1 MKRINQAVR
10 KQTEKGLG
18 VVPGQVAAGPE
29 GKGKKLRSA
38 ALTLLILSALG
49 NCTYAAD
56 TATGAGNG
64 VAYGTG
70 SNAPKAENVAIGKG
84 AGISYSN
91 GASNATGD
99 IVVGNGANINNY
111 ASQGGSI
118 AIGKNA
124 KVENM
129 AGGGEAS
136 FAFGQ
141 TTYSGSWLSSSRIPA
156 DPTKVVGSIAI
167 GDNTFARTGST
178 MIGSHNYKGELGDTT
193 VDSAST
199 RTDAL
204 NVYATINGALNSIES
219 KTGSYYSGIA
229 NTISGVA
236 NRAFN
241 SNGALIY
248 GAGNEITNSVTN
260 LRGVPSDSG
269 ASAKEFA
276 EKLRT
281 AIAASDSGGATL
293 AIGGGNK
300 ADYTQKT
307 AIIGVGNQVTG
318 TSTAVSS
325 HNMVSGYKNTAD
337 NIQHVSV
344 IGSGNTVK
352 DTDTA
357 LLLGDNRTL
366 SGATNSVVLGAADNM
381 TTTDQKNVVV
391 LGHNANAT
399 AEGGV
404 ALGSGSLASVGAG
417 EAGYDPSTKQ
427 ASTDTSST
435 WVATGA
441 AVAVGSGTVLTRQI
455 TSVAAGTQD
464 TDAVNVA
471 QLKKVSA
478 VLNQAAAEAGKHST
492 VSAGDN
498 IQVQNTAGA
507 GEAANYQ
514 VSMKKDIAVD
524 TITAQKAY
532 VGDGTIAAGSKEA
545 VNGGQIYGI
554 QRDVE
559 KNTGDIRNLS
569 GDVQNMSRSITKL
582 DARVDR
588 VGANAAALAALHPLD
603 FDPDDKLDF
612 AVGAGSY
619 SGANAVALGA
629 FYRPNEDVM
638 FSLGG
643 SVGGG
648 ENMVNVGATFKLGQ
662 HNHVSNSRVAM
673 AKELKDLR
681 KEVEN
686 LRGAL
691 ADVAAGRKLDP
702 TLTKLFPD
710 VEKNHWAYNEIAQL
724 YGNGIVE
731 GYPDGEFKGDRMMTR
746 YEFAMIVYREMQKG
760 ARLSERILNEF
771 EPELE
776 RIRVDTIAKDSKGNP
791 TIQRVRVIKG
801 RG

>member
-1 MKRINQAVR
+1 MKLSGTAKRKGQKEVRGAV
-10 KQTEKGLG
+10 
-18 VVPGQVAAGPE
+18 
-29 GKGKKLRSA
+29 
-38 ALTLLILSALG
+38 LTLLVLAALG
-49 NCTYAAD
+49 NCAYGADSAA
-56 TATGAGNG
+56 GSGNG
-64 VAYGTG
+64 VAVGTG
-70 SNAPKAENVAIGKG
+70 SSAPKAENVAIGKG

-99 IVVGNGANINNY
+99 IAVGNGANINNY

-124 KVENM
+124 RIENM

-141 TTYSGSWLSSSRIPA
+141 TNYSGSWWSSARIPA
-156 DPTKVVGSIAI
+156 DSTKVVGSIAI

-193 VDSAST
+193 VDSAFT
-199 RTDAL
+199 RASAL
-204 NVYATINGALNSIES
+204 NVYATTIGANSFSNGAFTTSTGVYNIISSEYNGGRMANPVKNLGATITGSLNSVES
-219 KTGSYYSGIA
+219 MGGNYYAGIA

-236 NRAFN
+236 NRAVN

-248 GAGNEITNSVTN
+248 GAGNEITNSVTS
-260 LRGVPSDSG
+260 LDDVPTDSG
-269 ASAKEFA
+269 DSAKAFA
-276 EKLRT
+276 DKLRT

-318 TSTAVSS
+318 TSGAVSTN
-325 HNMVSGYKNTAD
+325 NMISGYKNTAS
-337 NIQHVSV
+337 NVQHVSV
-344 IGSGNTVK
+344 IGSGNTVE
-352 DTDTA
+352 DTNRA

-366 SGATNSVVLGAADNM
+366 SSAINSIVIGSADKVTATDRQ
-381 TTTDQKNVVV
+381 DVVV
-391 LGHNANAT
+391 LGHNANA
-399 AEGGV
+399 AVKGGV
-404 ALGSGSLASVGAG
+404 ALGSGSLASVEAG

-441 AVAVGSGTVLTRQI
+441 AVAVGSGTELTRQI
-455 TSVAAGTQD
+455 TSVAAGTRD

-471 QLKKVSA
+471 QLKKI
-478 VLNQAAAEAGKHST
+478 ST
-492 VSAGDN
+492 
-498 IQVQNTAGA
+498 
-507 GEAANYQ
+507 
-514 VSMKKDIAVD
+514 
-524 TITAQKAY
+524 
-532 VGDGTIAAGSKEA
+532 
-545 VNGGQIYGI
+545 
-554 QRDVE
+554 DVE

-569 GDVQNMSRSITKL
+569 GDVQNLGSRITKL

-588 VGANAAALAALHPLD
+588 AGANAAALAALHPLD

-629 FYRPNEDVM
+629 FYRPNEDTM
-638 FSLGG
+638 ISLGG

-673 AKELKDLR
+673 AKEIRSLKEL
-681 KEVEN
+681 
-686 LRGAL
+686 
-691 ADVAAGRKLDP
+691 VAKQDGEMQQLKTLMNQMAGRTVLKVDKD
-702 TLTKLFPD
+702 TLFPD
-710 VEKNHWAYNEIAQL
+710 IPENHWAYDYVTKLAKA
-724 YGNGIVE
+724 GIVE

-746 YEFAMIVYREMQKG
+746 YEFAALVYRAIMAG
-760 ARLSERILNEF
+760 AGSNPALDQDGTLGRLVKEFDGELKYIRIDVIEKDKHGNPSIERVRTVE
-771 EPELE
+771 
-776 RIRVDTIAKDSKGNP
+776 DSKKHYG
-791 TIQRVRVIKG
+791 K
-801 RG
+801 

>member
-1 MKRINQAVR
+1 MNKFVSGGMKLSGTAKRKGQKEVRGAV
-10 KQTEKGLG
+10 
-18 VVPGQVAAGPE
+18 
-29 GKGKKLRSA
+29 
-38 ALTLLILSALG
+38 LTLLVLAALG
-49 NCTYAAD
+49 NCAYGADSAA
-56 TATGAGNG
+56 GSGNG
-64 VAYGTG
+64 VAVGTG
-70 SNAPKAENVAIGKG
+70 SSAPKAENVAIGKG

-99 IVVGNGANINNY
+99 IAVGNGANINNY

-124 KVENM
+124 RIENM

-141 TTYSGSWLSSSRIPA
+141 TNYSGSWWSSARIPA
-156 DPTKVVGSIAI
+156 DPTKVVGSIAM
-167 GDNTFARTGST
+167 GDNTFARTGSI

-199 RTDAL
+199 RTRAL
-204 NVYATINGALNSIES
+204 NVYATTIGANSFSNGAFTTSTGVYNIISSEYNGGRLANPVKNLGATINGALNSVES
-219 KTGSYYSGIA
+219 MGENYYAGIA

-236 NRAFN
+236 NRAVN

-248 GAGNEITNSVTN
+248 GAGNEITNSVTS
-260 LRGVPSDSG
+260 LDGVPTDSG
-269 ASAKEFA
+269 DSAKAFA
-276 EKLRT
+276 DKLRT

-318 TSTAVSS
+318 TSGAVSKN
-325 HNMVSGYKNTAD
+325 NMISGYKNTAS
-337 NIQHVSV
+337 NVQHVSV
-344 IGSGNTVK
+344 IGSGNTVE

-366 SGATNSVVLGAADNM
+366 SSATNSIVIGSADKV
-381 TTTDQKNVVV
+381 TATDQQNVVV

-399 AEGGV
+399 VKGGV
-404 ALGSGSLASVGAG
+404 ALGSGSLASVEAG

-441 AVAVGSGTVLTRQI
+441 AVAVGSGTELTRQI
-455 TSVAAGTQD
+455 TSVAAGIRD

-471 QLKKVSA
+471 QLKKI
-478 VLNQAAAEAGKHST
+478 ST
-492 VSAGDN
+492 
-498 IQVQNTAGA
+498 
-507 GEAANYQ
+507 
-514 VSMKKDIAVD
+514 
-524 TITAQKAY
+524 
-532 VGDGTIAAGSKEA
+532 
-545 VNGGQIYGI
+545 
-554 QRDVE
+554 DVE

-569 GDVQNMSRSITKL
+569 GDVQNLGSRITKL

-588 VGANAAALAALHPLD
+588 AGANAAALAALHPLD

-638 FSLGG
+638 LSLGG
-643 SVGGG
+643 STGGG

-673 AKELKDLR
+673 AKEIKDLR

-691 ADVAAGRKLDP
+691 VDVSAGRKLDP

-710 VEKNHWAYNEIAQL
+710 VEKNHWAYKEMAQL
-724 YGNGIVE
+724 YGNGMVE
-731 GYPDGEFKGDRMMTR
+731 GYPDGEFKGDRMMSR
-746 YEFAMIVYREMQKG
+746 YEFAMVVYREMQKG
-760 ARLSERILNEF
+760 ARLSERLLNEF

-776 RIRVDTIAKDSKGNP
+776 RIRVDTIAKDKNGNP

>member
-1 MKRINQAVR
+1 MKLSEMTKR
-10 KQTEKGLG
+10 
-18 VVPGQVAAGPE
+18 
-29 GKGKKLRSA
+29 KGKKEVRGA
-38 ALTLLILSALG
+38 VLTLLVLAALG
-49 NCTYAAD
+49 NCAYGADSAA
-56 TATGAGNG
+56 GSGNG
-64 VAYGTG
+64 VALGTG
-70 SNAPKAENVAIGKG
+70 SSAPKAENVALGKG

-99 IVVGNGANINNY
+99 IAVGNGANINNY

-124 KVENM
+124 RIENM

-141 TTYSGSWLSSSRIPA
+141 TTYSGGWWSSARIPA

-199 RTDAL
+199 RTRAL
-204 NVYATINGALNSIES
+204 NVYATTIGANSFSNGAFTTSTGVYNIISSEYNGGRLANPVKNLGATINGALNSVES
-219 KTGSYYSGIA
+219 MGGNYYAGIA

-236 NRAFN
+236 NRAVN

-248 GAGNEITNSVTN
+248 GAGNEITNSVTS
-260 LRGVPSDSG
+260 LGDVPTDSG
-269 ASAKEFA
+269 DSAKSFA
-276 EKLRT
+276 DKLRT

-318 TSTAVSS
+318 TSGAVSKN
-325 HNMVSGYKNTAD
+325 NMISGYKNTAS
-337 NIQHVSV
+337 NVQHVSV
-344 IGSGNTVK
+344 IGSGNTVE

-366 SGATNSVVLGAADNM
+366 SSATNSIVIGSADKV
-381 TTTDQKNVVV
+381 TATDQQNVVV

-399 AEGGV
+399 VKGGV
-404 ALGSGSLASVGAG
+404 ALGSGSLASVEAG

-441 AVAVGSGTVLTRQI
+441 AVAVGSGTELTRQI
-455 TSVAAGTQD
+455 TSVAAGSRD

-471 QLKKVSA
+471 QLKKI
-478 VLNQAAAEAGKHST
+478 ST
-492 VSAGDN
+492 
-498 IQVQNTAGA
+498 
-507 GEAANYQ
+507 
-514 VSMKKDIAVD
+514 
-524 TITAQKAY
+524 
-532 VGDGTIAAGSKEA
+532 
-545 VNGGQIYGI
+545 
-554 QRDVE
+554 DVE

-569 GDVQNMSRSITKL
+569 GDVQNLGRSITKL

-588 VGANAAALAALHPLD
+588 AGANAAALAALHPLD

-638 FSLGG
+638 LSLGG
-643 SVGGG
+643 STGGG

-673 AKELKDLR
+673 AKEIKDLR

-691 ADVAAGRKLDP
+691 VDVSAGRKLDP

-710 VEKNHWAYNEIAQL
+710 VEKNHWAYEEIAQL
-724 YGNGIVE
+724 YGNGMVE
-731 GYPDGEFKGDRMMTR
+731 GYPDGEFKGDRMMSR
-746 YEFAMIVYREMQKG
+746 YEFAMVVYREMQKG
-760 ARLSERILNEF
+760 ARLSERLLNEF

-776 RIRVDTIAKDSKGNP
+776 RIRVDTIAKDKNGNP

>member
-1 MKRINQAVR
+1 MKLSGTAKRKGQKEVRGAV
-10 KQTEKGLG
+10 
-18 VVPGQVAAGPE
+18 
-29 GKGKKLRSA
+29 
-38 ALTLLILSALG
+38 LTLLVLAALG
-49 NCTYAAD
+49 NCAYGADSAA
-56 TATGAGNG
+56 GSGNG
-64 VAYGTG
+64 VAVGTG
-70 SNAPKAENVAIGKG
+70 SSAPKAENVAIGKG

-99 IVVGNGANINNY
+99 IAVGNGANINNY

-124 KVENM
+124 RIENM

-141 TTYSGSWLSSSRIPA
+141 TNYSGSWWSSARIPA
-156 DPTKVVGSIAI
+156 DSTKVVGSIAI

-193 VDSAST
+193 VDSAFT
-199 RTDAL
+199 RASAL
-204 NVYATINGALNSIES
+204 NVYATTIGANSFSNGAVTTSTGVYNIISSEYNGGRTANPVKNLGATINGALNSVES
-219 KTGSYYSGIA
+219 MGGNYYAGIA

-236 NRAFN
+236 NRAVN

-248 GAGNEITNSVTN
+248 GAGNEITNSVAS
-260 LRGVPSDSG
+260 LDGVPTDSG
-269 ASAKEFA
+269 DSAKAFA
-276 EKLRT
+276 DKLRT

-318 TSTAVSS
+318 TSGAVSTN
-325 HNMVSGYKNTAD
+325 NMISGYKNTAS
-337 NIQHVSV
+337 NVQHVSV
-344 IGSGNTVK
+344 IGSGNTVE
-352 DTDTA
+352 DTDRA

-366 SGATNSVVLGAADNM
+366 SSATNSIVIGSADKG
-381 TTTDQKNVVV
+381 TATDQQNVVV

-399 AEGGV
+399 VKGGV
-404 ALGSGSLASVGAG
+404 ALGSGSLASVEAG

-441 AVAVGSGTVLTRQI
+441 AVAVGSGTELTRQI
-455 TSVAAGTQD
+455 TSVAAGTRD

-471 QLKKVSA
+471 QLKKI
-478 VLNQAAAEAGKHST
+478 ST
-492 VSAGDN
+492 
-498 IQVQNTAGA
+498 
-507 GEAANYQ
+507 
-514 VSMKKDIAVD
+514 
-524 TITAQKAY
+524 
-532 VGDGTIAAGSKEA
+532 
-545 VNGGQIYGI
+545 
-554 QRDVE
+554 DVE

-569 GDVQNMSRSITKL
+569 GDVQNLGSRITKL

-588 VGANAAALAALHPLD
+588 AGANAAALAALHPLD

-638 FSLGG
+638 LSMGG
-643 SVGGG
+643 SIGGG

-673 AKELKDLR
+673 AKEIKDLR

-691 ADVAAGRKLDP
+691 VDVSAGRKLDP

-710 VEKNHWAYNEIAQL
+710 VEKNHWAYKEMAQL
-724 YGNGIVE
+724 YGNGMVE
-731 GYPDGEFKGDRMMTR
+731 GYPDGEFKGDRMMSR
-746 YEFAMIVYREMQKG
+746 YEFAMVVYREMQKG
-760 ARLSERILNEF
+760 ARLSERLLNEF

-776 RIRVDTIAKDSKGNP
+776 RIRVDTIAKDKNGNP

>member
-1 MKRINQAVR
+1 M
-10 KQTEKGLG
+10 
-18 VVPGQVAAGPE
+18 
-29 GKGKKLRSA
+29 
-38 ALTLLILSALG
+38 TLLVLAALG
-49 NCTYAAD
+49 NCAYGADSAA
-56 TATGAGNG
+56 GSGNG
-64 VAYGTG
+64 VALGTG
-70 SNAPKAENVAIGKG
+70 SSAPKAENVAIGKG

-99 IVVGNGANINNY
+99 IAVGNGANINNY

-124 KVENM
+124 KIENM

-141 TTYSGSWLSSSRIPA
+141 TNYSGSWWSSARIPA
-156 DPTKVVGSIAI
+156 NPTKVVGSIAM

-199 RTDAL
+199 RTSAL
-204 NVYATINGALNSIES
+204 NVYATTIGANSFSNGAFTTSTGVYNIISSEYNGGRLANPVKNLGATINGALNSVES
-219 KTGSYYSGIA
+219 MGGNYYAGIA

-236 NRAFN
+236 NRAVN

-248 GAGNEITNSVTN
+248 GAGNEITNSVTS
-260 LRGVPSDSG
+260 LDGVPTDSG
-269 ASAKEFA
+269 DSAKAFA
-276 EKLRT
+276 DKLRT

-318 TSTAVSS
+318 TSGAVSKN
-325 HNMVSGYKNTAD
+325 NMISGYKNTAS
-337 NIQHVSV
+337 NVQYVSV
-344 IGSGNTVK
+344 IGSGNTVE

-366 SGATNSVVLGAADNM
+366 SSATNSIVIGSADKV
-381 TTTDQKNVVV
+381 TATDQKNVVV

-399 AEGGV
+399 VKGGV
-404 ALGSGSLASVGAG
+404 ALGSGSLASVEAG

-441 AVAVGSGTVLTRQI
+441 AVAVGSGTELTRQI
-455 TSVAAGTQD
+455 TSVAAGTRD

-471 QLKKVSA
+471 QLKKI
-478 VLNQAAAEAGKHST
+478 ST
-492 VSAGDN
+492 
-498 IQVQNTAGA
+498 
-507 GEAANYQ
+507 
-514 VSMKKDIAVD
+514 
-524 TITAQKAY
+524 
-532 VGDGTIAAGSKEA
+532 
-545 VNGGQIYGI
+545 
-554 QRDVE
+554 DVE

-569 GDVQNMSRSITKL
+569 GDVQNLGRSITKL

-588 VGANAAALAALHPLD
+588 AGANAAALAALHPLD
-603 FDPDDKLDF
+603 FDPDDKLGF

-638 FSLGG
+638 LSLGG
-643 SVGGG
+643 STGGG

-673 AKELKDLR
+673 AKEIKDLR

-691 ADVAAGRKLDP
+691 VDVSAGRKLDP

-710 VEKNHWAYNEIAQL
+710 VEKNHWAYEEMAQL
-724 YGNGIVE
+724 YGNGMVE
-731 GYPDGEFKGDRMMTR
+731 GYPDGEFKGDRMMSR
-746 YEFAMIVYREMQKG
+746 YEFAMVVYREMQKG
-760 ARLSERILNEF
+760 ARLSERLLNEF

-776 RIRVDTIAKDSKGNP
+776 RIRVDTIAKDKNGNP

>member
-1 MKRINQAVR
+1 MNKFVSGGMKLSETAKR
-10 KQTEKGLG
+10 
-18 VVPGQVAAGPE
+18 
-29 GKGKKLRSA
+29 KGKKEVRGA
-38 ALTLLILSALG
+38 VLTLLVLAALG
-49 NCTYAAD
+49 NCAYGADSAA
-56 TATGAGNG
+56 GSGNG
-64 VAYGTG
+64 VALGTG
-70 SNAPKAENVAIGKG
+70 SSAPKAENVAIGKG

-99 IVVGNGANINNY
+99 IAVGNGANINNY

-124 KVENM
+124 KIENM

-141 TTYSGSWLSSSRIPA
+141 TNYSGSWWSSARIPA
-156 DPTKVVGSIAI
+156 NPTKVVGSIAM

-199 RTDAL
+199 RTSAL
-204 NVYATINGALNSIES
+204 NVYATTIGANSFSNGAFTTSTGVYNIISSEYNGGRLANPVKNLGATINGALNSVES
-219 KTGSYYSGIA
+219 MGGNYYAGIA

-236 NRAFN
+236 NRAVN

-248 GAGNEITNSVTN
+248 GAGNEITNSVTS
-260 LRGVPSDSG
+260 LDGVPTDSG
-269 ASAKEFA
+269 DSAKAFA
-276 EKLRT
+276 DKLRT

-318 TSTAVSS
+318 TSGAVSKN
-325 HNMVSGYKNTAD
+325 NMISGYKNTAS
-337 NIQHVSV
+337 NVQYVSV
-344 IGSGNTVK
+344 IGSGNTVE

-366 SGATNSVVLGAADNM
+366 SSATNSIVIGSADKV
-381 TTTDQKNVVV
+381 TATDQKNVVV

-399 AEGGV
+399 VKGGV
-404 ALGSGSLASVGAG
+404 ALGSGSLASVEAG

-441 AVAVGSGTVLTRQI
+441 AVAVGSGTELTRQI
-455 TSVAAGTQD
+455 TSVAAGTRD

-471 QLKKVSA
+471 QLKKI
-478 VLNQAAAEAGKHST
+478 ST
-492 VSAGDN
+492 
-498 IQVQNTAGA
+498 
-507 GEAANYQ
+507 
-514 VSMKKDIAVD
+514 
-524 TITAQKAY
+524 
-532 VGDGTIAAGSKEA
+532 
-545 VNGGQIYGI
+545 
-554 QRDVE
+554 DVE

-569 GDVQNMSRSITKL
+569 GDVQNLGRSITKL

-588 VGANAAALAALHPLD
+588 AGANAAALAALHPLD
-603 FDPDDKLDF
+603 FDPDDKLGF

-638 FSLGG
+638 LSLGG
-643 SVGGG
+643 STGGG

-673 AKELKDLR
+673 AKEIKDLR

-691 ADVAAGRKLDP
+691 VDVSAGRKLDP

-710 VEKNHWAYNEIAQL
+710 VEKNHWAYEEMAQL
-724 YGNGIVE
+724 YGNGMVE
-731 GYPDGEFKGDRMMTR
+731 GYPDGEFKGDRMMSR
-746 YEFAMIVYREMQKG
+746 YEFAMVVYREMQKG
-760 ARLSERILNEF
+760 ARLSERLLNEF

-776 RIRVDTIAKDSKGNP
+776 RIRVDTIAKDKNGNP

>member
-1 MKRINQAVR
+1 MNKFVSGGMKLSETAKR
-10 KQTEKGLG
+10 
-18 VVPGQVAAGPE
+18 
-29 GKGKKLRSA
+29 KGKKEVRGA
-38 ALTLLILSALG
+38 VLTLLVLAALG
-49 NCTYAAD
+49 NCAYGADSAA
-56 TATGAGNG
+56 GSGNG
-64 VAYGTG
+64 VALGTG
-70 SNAPKAENVAIGKG
+70 SSAPKAENVAIGKG

-99 IVVGNGANINNY
+99 IAVGNGANINNY

-124 KVENM
+124 KIENM

-141 TTYSGSWLSSSRIPA
+141 TNYSGSWWSSARIPA
-156 DPTKVVGSIAI
+156 DPTKVVGSIAM

-199 RTDAL
+199 RTSAL
-204 NVYATINGALNSIES
+204 NVYATTIGANSFSNGAFTTSTGVYNIISSEYNGGRLANPVKNLGATINGALNSVES
-219 KTGSYYSGIA
+219 MGGNYYAGIA

-236 NRAFN
+236 NRAVN

-248 GAGNEITNSVTN
+248 GAGNEITNSVTS
-260 LRGVPSDSG
+260 LDGVPTDSG
-269 ASAKEFA
+269 DSAKAFA
-276 EKLRT
+276 DKLRT

-318 TSTAVSS
+318 TSGAVSKN
-325 HNMVSGYKNTAD
+325 NMISGYKNTAS
-337 NIQHVSV
+337 NVQYVSV
-344 IGSGNTVK
+344 IGSGNTVE

-366 SGATNSVVLGAADNM
+366 SSATNSIVIGSADKV
-381 TTTDQKNVVV
+381 TATDQKNVVV

-399 AEGGV
+399 VKGGV
-404 ALGSGSLASVGAG
+404 ALGSGSLASVEAG
-417 EAGYDPSTKQ
+417 EAGYDPSTKR

-441 AVAVGSGTVLTRQI
+441 AVAVGSGTELTRQI
-455 TSVAAGTQD
+455 TSVAAGTRD

-471 QLKKVSA
+471 QLKKI
-478 VLNQAAAEAGKHST
+478 ST
-492 VSAGDN
+492 
-498 IQVQNTAGA
+498 
-507 GEAANYQ
+507 
-514 VSMKKDIAVD
+514 
-524 TITAQKAY
+524 
-532 VGDGTIAAGSKEA
+532 
-545 VNGGQIYGI
+545 
-554 QRDVE
+554 DVE

-569 GDVQNMSRSITKL
+569 GDVQNLGRSITKL

-588 VGANAAALAALHPLD
+588 AGANAAALAALHPLD

-638 FSLGG
+638 LSLGG
-643 SVGGG
+643 STSGG

-673 AKELKDLR
+673 AKEIKDLR

-691 ADVAAGRKLDP
+691 VDVSAGRKLDL

-710 VEKNHWAYNEIAQL
+710 VEKNHWAYKEMAQL
-724 YGNGIVE
+724 YGNGMVE
-731 GYPDGEFKGDRMMTR
+731 GYPDGEFKGDRMMSR
-746 YEFAMIVYREMQKG
+746 YEFAMVVYREMQKG
-760 ARLSERILNEF
+760 ARLSERLLNEF

-776 RIRVDTIAKDSKGNP
+776 RIRVDTIAKDKNGNP

>member
-1 MKRINQAVR
+1 MKLSGTAKRKGQKEVRGAV
-10 KQTEKGLG
+10 
-18 VVPGQVAAGPE
+18 
-29 GKGKKLRSA
+29 
-38 ALTLLILSALG
+38 LTLLVLAALG
-49 NCTYAAD
+49 NCAYGADSAA
-56 TATGAGNG
+56 GSGNG
-64 VAYGTG
+64 VAVGTG
-70 SNAPKAENVAIGKG
+70 SSAPKAENVAIGKG

-99 IVVGNGANINNY
+99 IAVGNGANINNY

-124 KVENM
+124 RIENM

-141 TTYSGSWLSSSRIPA
+141 TNYSGSWWSSARIPA
-156 DPTKVVGSIAI
+156 DSTKVVGSIAI

-193 VDSAST
+193 VDSAFT
-199 RTDAL
+199 RASAL
-204 NVYATINGALNSIES
+204 NVYATTIGANSFSNGAFTTSTGVYNIISSEYNGGRMANPVKNLGATITGSLNSVES
-219 KTGSYYSGIA
+219 MGGNYYAGIA

-236 NRAFN
+236 NRAVN

-248 GAGNEITNSVTN
+248 GAGNEITNSVTS
-260 LRGVPSDSG
+260 LDDVPTDSG
-269 ASAKEFA
+269 DSAKAFA
-276 EKLRT
+276 DKLRT
-281 AIAASDSGGATL
+281 AIAASDSGEATL

-300 ADYTQKT
+300 AVYTHET

-318 TSTAVSS
+318 TSGAVSTN
-325 HNMVSGYKNTAD
+325 NMISGYKNTAS
-337 NIQHVSV
+337 NVQHVSV
-344 IGSGNTVK
+344 IGSGNTVE
-352 DTDTA
+352 DTNRA

-366 SGATNSVVLGAADNM
+366 SSATNSIVIGSADKV
-381 TTTDQKNVVV
+381 TATDRQDVVV
-391 LGHNANAT
+391 LGHNANA
-399 AEGGV
+399 AVKGGV
-404 ALGSGSLASVGAG
+404 ALGSGSLASVEAG

-441 AVAVGSGTVLTRQI
+441 AVAVGSGTELTRQI
-455 TSVAAGTQD
+455 TSVAAGTRD

-471 QLKKVSA
+471 QLKKI
-478 VLNQAAAEAGKHST
+478 ST
-492 VSAGDN
+492 
-498 IQVQNTAGA
+498 
-507 GEAANYQ
+507 
-514 VSMKKDIAVD
+514 
-524 TITAQKAY
+524 
-532 VGDGTIAAGSKEA
+532 
-545 VNGGQIYGI
+545 
-554 QRDVE
+554 DVE

-569 GDVQNMSRSITKL
+569 GDVQNLGSRITKL

-588 VGANAAALAALHPLD
+588 AGANAAALAALHPLD

-638 FSLGG
+638 LSLGG
-643 SVGGG
+643 STGGG

-673 AKELKDLR
+673 AKEIKDLR

-691 ADVAAGRKLDP
+691 VDVSAGRKLDP

-710 VEKNHWAYNEIAQL
+710 VEKNHWAYEEMAQL
-724 YGNGIVE
+724 YGNGMVE
-731 GYPDGEFKGDRMMTR
+731 GYPDGEFKGDRMMSR
-746 YEFAMIVYREMQKG
+746 YEFAMVVYREMQKG
-760 ARLSERILNEF
+760 ARLSERLLNEF

-776 RIRVDTIAKDSKGNP
+776 RIRVDTIAKDKNGNP

>member
-1 MKRINQAVR
+1 MKLSETAKR
-10 KQTEKGLG
+10 
-18 VVPGQVAAGPE
+18 
-29 GKGKKLRSA
+29 KGKKEVRGA
-38 ALTLLILSALG
+38 VLTLLVLAALG
-49 NCTYAAD
+49 NCAYGADSAA
-56 TATGAGNG
+56 GSGNG
-64 VAYGTG
+64 VALGTG
-70 SNAPKAENVAIGKG
+70 SSAPKAENVAIGKG

-99 IVVGNGANINNY
+99 IAVGNGANINNY

-124 KVENM
+124 KIENM

-141 TTYSGSWLSSSRIPA
+141 TNYSGSWWSSARIPA
-156 DPTKVVGSIAI
+156 NPTKVVGSIAM

-199 RTDAL
+199 RTSAL
-204 NVYATINGALNSIES
+204 NVYATTIGANSFSNGAFTTSTGVYNIISSEYNGGRLANPVKNLGATINGALNSVES
-219 KTGSYYSGIA
+219 MGGNYYAGIA

-236 NRAFN
+236 NRAVN

-248 GAGNEITNSVTN
+248 GAGNEITNSVTS
-260 LRGVPSDSG
+260 LDGVPTDSG
-269 ASAKEFA
+269 DSAKAFA
-276 EKLRT
+276 DKLRT

-318 TSTAVSS
+318 TSGAVSKN
-325 HNMVSGYKNTAD
+325 NMISGYKNTAS
-337 NIQHVSV
+337 NVQYVSV
-344 IGSGNTVK
+344 IGSGNTVE

-366 SGATNSVVLGAADNM
+366 SSATNSIVIGSADKV
-381 TTTDQKNVVV
+381 TATDQKNVVV

-399 AEGGV
+399 VKGGV
-404 ALGSGSLASVGAG
+404 ALGSGSLASVEAG

-441 AVAVGSGTVLTRQI
+441 AVAVGSGTELTRQI
-455 TSVAAGTQD
+455 TSVAAGTRD

-471 QLKKVSA
+471 QLKKI
-478 VLNQAAAEAGKHST
+478 ST
-492 VSAGDN
+492 
-498 IQVQNTAGA
+498 
-507 GEAANYQ
+507 
-514 VSMKKDIAVD
+514 
-524 TITAQKAY
+524 
-532 VGDGTIAAGSKEA
+532 
-545 VNGGQIYGI
+545 
-554 QRDVE
+554 DVE

-569 GDVQNMSRSITKL
+569 GDVQNLGRSITKL

-588 VGANAAALAALHPLD
+588 AGANAAALAALHPLD
-603 FDPDDKLDF
+603 FDPDDKLGF

-638 FSLGG
+638 LSLGG
-643 SVGGG
+643 STGGG

-673 AKELKDLR
+673 AKEIKDLR

-691 ADVAAGRKLDP
+691 VDVSAGRKLDP

-710 VEKNHWAYNEIAQL
+710 VEKNHWAYEEMAQL
-724 YGNGIVE
+724 YGNGMVE
-731 GYPDGEFKGDRMMTR
+731 GYPDGEFKGDRMMSR
-746 YEFAMIVYREMQKG
+746 YEFAMVVYREMQKG
-760 ARLSERILNEF
+760 ARLSERLLNEF

-776 RIRVDTIAKDSKGNP
+776 RIRVDTIAKDKNGNP

>member
-1 MKRINQAVR
+1 MNKFVSGGMKLSGTAKRKGQKEVRGAV
-10 KQTEKGLG
+10 
-18 VVPGQVAAGPE
+18 
-29 GKGKKLRSA
+29 
-38 ALTLLILSALG
+38 LTLLVLAALG
-49 NCTYAAD
+49 NCAYGADSAA
-56 TATGAGNG
+56 GSGNG
-64 VAYGTG
+64 VAVGTG
-70 SNAPKAENVAIGKG
+70 SSAPKAENVALGKG

-99 IVVGNGANINNY
+99 IAVGNGANINNY

-124 KVENM
+124 RIENM

-141 TTYSGSWLSSSRIPA
+141 TTYSGSWWSSARIPA
-156 DPTKVVGSIAI
+156 DPTKVVGSIAM
-167 GDNTFARTGST
+167 GDNTFARTGSI

-199 RTDAL
+199 RTSAL
-204 NVYATINGALNSIES
+204 NVYATTIGANSFSNGAFTTSTGVYNIISSEYNGGRTANPVKNLGATINGALNSVES
-219 KTGSYYSGIA
+219 MGGNYYAGIA

-236 NRAFN
+236 NRAVN

-248 GAGNEITNSVTN
+248 GAGNEITNSVTS
-260 LRGVPSDSG
+260 LDGVPTDSG
-269 ASAKEFA
+269 DSAKAFA
-276 EKLRT
+276 DKLRT

-318 TSTAVSS
+318 TSGAVSTN
-325 HNMVSGYKNTAD
+325 NMISGYKNTAS
-337 NIQHVSV
+337 NVQHVSV
-344 IGSGNTVK
+344 IGSGNTVE

-366 SGATNSVVLGAADNM
+366 SSAINSIVIGSADNV
-381 TTTDQKNVVV
+381 TATDQQNVVV

-399 AEGGV
+399 VKGGV
-404 ALGSGSLASVGAG
+404 ALGSGSLASVEAG

-441 AVAVGSGTVLTRQI
+441 AVAVGSGTELTRQI
-455 TSVAAGTQD
+455 TSVAAGTRD

-471 QLKKVSA
+471 QLKKI
-478 VLNQAAAEAGKHST
+478 ST
-492 VSAGDN
+492 
-498 IQVQNTAGA
+498 
-507 GEAANYQ
+507 
-514 VSMKKDIAVD
+514 
-524 TITAQKAY
+524 
-532 VGDGTIAAGSKEA
+532 
-545 VNGGQIYGI
+545 
-554 QRDVE
+554 DVE
-559 KNTGDIRNLS
+559 KNTGDIRNLT
-569 GDVQNMSRSITKL
+569 GDVQNMGSRITKL

-588 VGANAAALAALHPLD
+588 AGANAAALAALHPLD
-603 FDPDDKLDF
+603 FDPEDKLDF

-638 FSLGG
+638 LSLGG
-643 SVGGG
+643 STGGG

-673 AKELKDLR
+673 AKEIKDLR

-691 ADVAAGRKLDP
+691 VDVSAGRKLDP

-710 VEKNHWAYNEIAQL
+710 VEKNHWAYEEIAQL
-724 YGNGIVE
+724 YGNGMVE
-731 GYPDGEFKGDRMMTR
+731 GYPDGEFKGDRMMSR
-746 YEFAMIVYREMQKG
+746 YEFAMVVYREMQKG
-760 ARLSERILNEF
+760 ARLSERLLNEF

-776 RIRVDTIAKDSKGNP
+776 RIRVDTIAKDKNGNP

>member
-1 MKRINQAVR
+1 M
-10 KQTEKGLG
+10 
-18 VVPGQVAAGPE
+18 
-29 GKGKKLRSA
+29 
-38 ALTLLILSALG
+38 TLLVLAALG
-49 NCTYAAD
+49 NCAYGADSAA
-56 TATGAGNG
+56 GSGNG
-64 VAYGTG
+64 VAVGTG
-70 SNAPKAENVAIGKG
+70 SSAPKAENVALGKG

-99 IVVGNGANINNY
+99 IAVGNGANINNY

-124 KVENM
+124 RIENM

-141 TTYSGSWLSSSRIPA
+141 TTYSGSWWSSARIPA
-156 DPTKVVGSIAI
+156 DPTKVVGSIAM
-167 GDNTFARTGST
+167 GDNTFARTGSI

-199 RTDAL
+199 RTSAL
-204 NVYATINGALNSIES
+204 NVYATTIGANSFSNGAFTTSTGVYNIISSEYNGGRTANPVKNLGATINGALNSVES
-219 KTGSYYSGIA
+219 MGGNYYAGIA

-236 NRAFN
+236 NRAVN

-248 GAGNEITNSVTN
+248 GAGNEITNSVTS
-260 LRGVPSDSG
+260 LDGVPTDSG
-269 ASAKEFA
+269 DSAKAFA
-276 EKLRT
+276 DKLWT

-318 TSTAVSS
+318 TSGAVSTN
-325 HNMVSGYKNTAD
+325 NMISGYKNTAS
-337 NIQHVSV
+337 NVQHVSV
-344 IGSGNTVK
+344 IGSGNTVE

-366 SGATNSVVLGAADNM
+366 SSAINSIVIGSADNV
-381 TTTDQKNVVV
+381 TATDQQNVVV

-399 AEGGV
+399 VKGGV
-404 ALGSGSLASVGAG
+404 ALGSGSLASVEAG

-441 AVAVGSGTVLTRQI
+441 AVAVGSGTELTRQI
-455 TSVAAGTQD
+455 TSVAAGTRD

-471 QLKKVSA
+471 QLKKI
-478 VLNQAAAEAGKHST
+478 ST
-492 VSAGDN
+492 
-498 IQVQNTAGA
+498 
-507 GEAANYQ
+507 
-514 VSMKKDIAVD
+514 
-524 TITAQKAY
+524 
-532 VGDGTIAAGSKEA
+532 
-545 VNGGQIYGI
+545 
-554 QRDVE
+554 DVE
-559 KNTGDIRNLS
+559 KNTGDIRNLT
-569 GDVQNMSRSITKL
+569 GDVQNMGSRITKL

-588 VGANAAALAALHPLD
+588 AGANAAALAALHPLD

-638 FSLGG
+638 LSLGG
-643 SVGGG
+643 STGGG

-673 AKELKDLR
+673 AKEIKDLR

-691 ADVAAGRKLDP
+691 VDVSAGRKLDP

-710 VEKNHWAYNEIAQL
+710 VEKNHWAYEEIAQL
-724 YGNGIVE
+724 YGNGMVE
-731 GYPDGEFKGDRMMTR
+731 GYPDGEFKGDRMMSR
-746 YEFAMIVYREMQKG
+746 YEFAMVVYREMQKG
-760 ARLSERILNEF
+760 ARLSERLLNEF

-776 RIRVDTIAKDSKGNP
+776 RIRVDTIAKDKNGNP

>member
-1 MKRINQAVR
+1 MNKFVSGGMKLSGTAKRKGQKEVRGAV
-10 KQTEKGLG
+10 
-18 VVPGQVAAGPE
+18 
-29 GKGKKLRSA
+29 
-38 ALTLLILSALG
+38 LTLLVLAALG
-49 NCTYAAD
+49 NCAYGADSAA
-56 TATGAGNG
+56 GSGNG
-64 VAYGTG
+64 VAVGTG
-70 SNAPKAENVAIGKG
+70 SSAPKAENVALGKG

-99 IVVGNGANINNY
+99 IAVGNGANINNY

-124 KVENM
+124 RIENM

-141 TTYSGSWLSSSRIPA
+141 TTYSGSWWSSARIPA
-156 DPTKVVGSIAI
+156 DPTKVVGSIAM
-167 GDNTFARTGST
+167 GDNTFARTGSI

-199 RTDAL
+199 RTSAL
-204 NVYATINGALNSIES
+204 NVYATTIGANSFSNGAFTTSTGVYNIISSEYNGGRTANPVKNLGATINGALNSVES
-219 KTGSYYSGIA
+219 MGGNYYAGIA

-236 NRAFN
+236 NRAVN

-248 GAGNEITNSVTN
+248 GAGNEITNSVTS
-260 LRGVPSDSG
+260 LDGVPTDSG
-269 ASAKEFA
+269 DSAKAFA
-276 EKLRT
+276 DKLRT

-318 TSTAVSS
+318 TSGAVSTN
-325 HNMVSGYKNTAD
+325 NMISGYKNTAS
-337 NIQHVSV
+337 NVQHVSV
-344 IGSGNTVK
+344 IGSGNTVE

-366 SGATNSVVLGAADNM
+366 SSAINSIVIGSADNV
-381 TTTDQKNVVV
+381 TATDQQNVVV

-399 AEGGV
+399 VKGGV
-404 ALGSGSLASVGAG
+404 ALGSGSLASVEAG

-441 AVAVGSGTVLTRQI
+441 AVAVGSGTELTRQI
-455 TSVAAGTQD
+455 TSVAAGTRD

-471 QLKKVSA
+471 QLKKI
-478 VLNQAAAEAGKHST
+478 ST
-492 VSAGDN
+492 
-498 IQVQNTAGA
+498 
-507 GEAANYQ
+507 
-514 VSMKKDIAVD
+514 
-524 TITAQKAY
+524 
-532 VGDGTIAAGSKEA
+532 
-545 VNGGQIYGI
+545 
-554 QRDVE
+554 DVE
-559 KNTGDIRNLS
+559 KNTGDIRNLT
-569 GDVQNMSRSITKL
+569 GDVQNMGSRITKL

-588 VGANAAALAALHPLD
+588 AGANVAALAALHPLD

-638 FSLGG
+638 LSLGG
-643 SVGGG
+643 STGGG

-673 AKELKDLR
+673 AKEIKDLR

-691 ADVAAGRKLDP
+691 VDVSAGRKLDP

-710 VEKNHWAYNEIAQL
+710 VEKNHWAYEEIAQL
-724 YGNGIVE
+724 YGNGMVE
-731 GYPDGEFKGDRMMTR
+731 GYPDGEFKGDRMMSR
-746 YEFAMIVYREMQKG
+746 YEFAMVVYREMQKG
-760 ARLSERILNEF
+760 ARLSERLLNEF

-776 RIRVDTIAKDSKGNP
+776 RIRVDTIAKDKNGNP
-791 TIQRVRVIKG
+791 TIQQVRVIKG
-801 RG
+801 RR

>member
-1 MKRINQAVR
+1 M
-10 KQTEKGLG
+10 
-18 VVPGQVAAGPE
+18 
-29 GKGKKLRSA
+29 
-38 ALTLLILSALG
+38 
-49 NCTYAAD
+49 
-56 TATGAGNG
+56 
-64 VAYGTG
+64 
-70 SNAPKAENVAIGKG
+70 
-84 AGISYSN
+84 
-91 GASNATGD
+91 
-99 IVVGNGANINNY
+99 
-111 ASQGGSI
+111 
-118 AIGKNA
+118 
-124 KVENM
+124 
-129 AGGGEAS
+129 
-136 FAFGQ
+136 
-141 TTYSGSWLSSSRIPA
+141 
-156 DPTKVVGSIAI
+156 
-167 GDNTFARTGST
+167 
-178 MIGSHNYKGELGDTT
+178 
-193 VDSAST
+193 
-199 RTDAL
+199 
-204 NVYATINGALNSIES
+204 
-219 KTGSYYSGIA
+219 
-229 NTISGVA
+229 
-236 NRAFN
+236 
-241 SNGALIY
+241 
-248 GAGNEITNSVTN
+248 
-260 LRGVPSDSG
+260 
-269 ASAKEFA
+269 
-276 EKLRT
+276 
-281 AIAASDSGGATL
+281 
-293 AIGGGNK
+293 
-300 ADYTQKT
+300 
-307 AIIGVGNQVTG
+307 
-318 TSTAVSS
+318 
-325 HNMVSGYKNTAD
+325 
-337 NIQHVSV
+337 
-344 IGSGNTVK
+344 
-352 DTDTA
+352 
-357 LLLGDNRTL
+357 
-366 SGATNSVVLGAADNM
+366 
-381 TTTDQKNVVV
+381 
-391 LGHNANAT
+391 
-399 AEGGV
+399 
-404 ALGSGSLASVGAG
+404 
-417 EAGYDPSTKQ
+417 
-427 ASTDTSST
+427 
-435 WVATGA
+435 
-441 AVAVGSGTVLTRQI
+441 AVGSGTELTRQI

-532 VGDGTIAAGSKEA
+532 VEMGPLQQVPKKLSMGPDLWHPER
-545 VNGGQIYGI
+545 GG
-554 QRDVE
+554 E
-559 KNTGDIRNLS
+559 NTGDIRNLS

-702 TLTKLFPD
+702 NLTKLFPD

-746 YEFAMIVYREMQKG
+746 YEFA
-760 ARLSERILNEF
+760 
-771 EPELE
+771 
-776 RIRVDTIAKDSKGNP
+776 
-791 TIQRVRVIKG
+791 
-801 RG
+801 

>member
-1 MKRINQAVR
+1 MKLSGTAKRKGQKEVRGAV
-10 KQTEKGLG
+10 
-18 VVPGQVAAGPE
+18 
-29 GKGKKLRSA
+29 
-38 ALTLLILSALG
+38 LTLLVLAALG
-49 NCTYAAD
+49 NCAYGADSAA
-56 TATGAGNG
+56 GSGNG
-64 VAYGTG
+64 VAVGTG
-70 SNAPKAENVAIGKG
+70 SSAPKAENVALGKG

-99 IVVGNGANINNY
+99 IAVGNGANINNY

-124 KVENM
+124 RIENM

-141 TTYSGSWLSSSRIPA
+141 TTYSGSWWSSARIPA
-156 DPTKVVGSIAI
+156 DPTKVVGSIAM
-167 GDNTFARTGST
+167 GDNTFARTGSI

-199 RTDAL
+199 RTSAL
-204 NVYATINGALNSIES
+204 NVYATTIGANSFSNGAFTTSTGVYNIISSEYNGGRTANPVKNLGATINGALNSVES
-219 KTGSYYSGIA
+219 MGGNYYAGIA

-236 NRAFN
+236 NRAVN

-248 GAGNEITNSVTN
+248 GAGNEITNSVTS
-260 LRGVPSDSG
+260 LDGVPTDSG
-269 ASAKEFA
+269 DSAKAFA
-276 EKLRT
+276 DKLRT

-318 TSTAVSS
+318 TSGAVSTN
-325 HNMVSGYKNTAD
+325 NMISGYKNTAS
-337 NIQHVSV
+337 NVQHVSV
-344 IGSGNTVK
+344 IGSGNTVE

-366 SGATNSVVLGAADNM
+366 SSAINSIVIGSADNV
-381 TTTDQKNVVV
+381 TATDQQNVVV

-399 AEGGV
+399 VKGGV
-404 ALGSGSLASVGAG
+404 ALGSGSLASVEAG

-441 AVAVGSGTVLTRQI
+441 AVAVGSGTELTRQI
-455 TSVAAGTQD
+455 TSVAAGTRD

-471 QLKKVSA
+471 QLKKI
-478 VLNQAAAEAGKHST
+478 ST
-492 VSAGDN
+492 
-498 IQVQNTAGA
+498 
-507 GEAANYQ
+507 
-514 VSMKKDIAVD
+514 
-524 TITAQKAY
+524 
-532 VGDGTIAAGSKEA
+532 
-545 VNGGQIYGI
+545 
-554 QRDVE
+554 DVE
-559 KNTGDIRNLS
+559 KNTGDIRNLT
-569 GDVQNMSRSITKL
+569 GDVQNMGSRITKL

-588 VGANAAALAALHPLD
+588 AGANAAALAALHPLD

-638 FSLGG
+638 LSLGG
-643 SVGGG
+643 STGGG

-673 AKELKDLR
+673 AKEIKDLR

-691 ADVAAGRKLDP
+691 VDVSAGRKLDP

-710 VEKNHWAYNEIAQL
+710 VEKNHWAYEEIAQL
-724 YGNGIVE
+724 YGNGMVE
-731 GYPDGEFKGDRMMTR
+731 GYPDGEFKGDRMMSR
-746 YEFAMIVYREMQKG
+746 YEFAMVVYREMQKG
-760 ARLSERILNEF
+760 ARLSERLLNEF

-776 RIRVDTIAKDSKGNP
+776 RIRVDTIAKDKNGNP

>member
-1 MKRINQAVR
+1 
-10 KQTEKGLG
+10 
-18 VVPGQVAAGPE
+18 
-29 GKGKKLRSA
+29 
-38 ALTLLILSALG
+38 
-49 NCTYAAD
+49 
-56 TATGAGNG
+56 
-64 VAYGTG
+64 
-70 SNAPKAENVAIGKG
+70 
-84 AGISYSN
+84 
-91 GASNATGD
+91 
-99 IVVGNGANINNY
+99 
-111 ASQGGSI
+111 
-118 AIGKNA
+118 
-124 KVENM
+124 
-129 AGGGEAS
+129 
-136 FAFGQ
+136 
-141 TTYSGSWLSSSRIPA
+141 
-156 DPTKVVGSIAI
+156 
-167 GDNTFARTGST
+167 
-178 MIGSHNYKGELGDTT
+178 
-193 VDSAST
+193 
-199 RTDAL
+199 
-204 NVYATINGALNSIES
+204 
-219 KTGSYYSGIA
+219 
-229 NTISGVA
+229 
-236 NRAFN
+236 
-241 SNGALIY
+241 
-248 GAGNEITNSVTN
+248 
-260 LRGVPSDSG
+260 
-269 ASAKEFA
+269 
-276 EKLRT
+276 
-281 AIAASDSGGATL
+281 
-293 AIGGGNK
+293 
-300 ADYTQKT
+300 
-307 AIIGVGNQVTG
+307 
-318 TSTAVSS
+318 
-325 HNMVSGYKNTAD
+325 
-337 NIQHVSV
+337 
-344 IGSGNTVK
+344 
-352 DTDTA
+352 
-357 LLLGDNRTL
+357 
-366 SGATNSVVLGAADNM
+366 
-381 TTTDQKNVVV
+381 
-391 LGHNANAT
+391 
-399 AEGGV
+399 
-404 ALGSGSLASVGAG
+404 
-417 EAGYDPSTKQ
+417 
-427 ASTDTSST
+427 
-435 WVATGA
+435 
-441 AVAVGSGTVLTRQI
+441 
-455 TSVAAGTQD
+455 
-464 TDAVNVA
+464 
-471 QLKKVSA
+471 
-478 VLNQAAAEAGKHST
+478 
-492 VSAGDN
+492 
-498 IQVQNTAGA
+498 
-507 GEAANYQ
+507 
-514 VSMKKDIAVD
+514 MKKDIAVD

-532 VGDGTIAAGSKEA
+532 VGDGTVAAGSKEA

-554 QRDVE
+554 QKDVE

-569 GDVQNMSRSITKL
+569 GDVQNMGRSITKL

>member
-1 MKRINQAVR
+1 MNKILSSGIALSKTQNRAGKNGVR
-10 KQTEKGLG
+10 GT
-18 VVPGQVAAGPE
+18 V
-29 GKGKKLRSA
+29 
-38 ALTLLILSALG
+38 LTLLVLAALG
-49 NCTYAAD
+49 NCAYGADSAA
-56 TATGAGNG
+56 GSGNG
-64 VAYGTG
+64 VALGTG
-70 SNAPKAENVAIGKG
+70 SSAPKAENVAIGKG

-99 IVVGNGANINNY
+99 IAVGNGANINNY

-124 KVENM
+124 KIENM

-141 TTYSGSWLSSSRIPA
+141 TNYSGSWWSSARIPA
-156 DPTKVVGSIAI
+156 DPTKVVGSIAM

-199 RTDAL
+199 RTSAL
-204 NVYATINGALNSIES
+204 NVYATTIGANSFSNGAFTTSTGVYNIISSEYNGGRLANPVKNLGATINGALNSVES
-219 KTGSYYSGIA
+219 MGGNYYAGIA

-236 NRAFN
+236 NRAVN

-248 GAGNEITNSVTN
+248 GAGNEITNSVTS
-260 LRGVPSDSG
+260 LDGVPTDSG
-269 ASAKEFA
+269 DSAKAFA
-276 EKLRT
+276 DKLRT

-318 TSTAVSS
+318 TSGAVSKN
-325 HNMVSGYKNTAD
+325 NMISGYKNTAS
-337 NIQHVSV
+337 NVQHVSV
-344 IGSGNTVK
+344 IGSGNTVE

-366 SGATNSVVLGAADNM
+366 SSAINSIVIGSADNV
-381 TTTDQKNVVV
+381 TATDQQNVVV
-391 LGHNANAT
+391 LGHNANA
-399 AEGGV
+399 AVKGGV
-404 ALGSGSLASVGAG
+404 ALGSGSLASVEAG

-441 AVAVGSGTVLTRQI
+441 AVAVGSGTELTRQI
-455 TSVAAGTQD
+455 TSVAAGIRD

-471 QLKKVSA
+471 QLKKI
-478 VLNQAAAEAGKHST
+478 ST
-492 VSAGDN
+492 
-498 IQVQNTAGA
+498 
-507 GEAANYQ
+507 
-514 VSMKKDIAVD
+514 
-524 TITAQKAY
+524 
-532 VGDGTIAAGSKEA
+532 
-545 VNGGQIYGI
+545 
-554 QRDVE
+554 DVE
-559 KNTGDIRNLS
+559 KNTGDIRNLT
-569 GDVQNMSRSITKL
+569 GDVQNMGSRITKL

-638 FSLGG
+638 LSLGG
-643 SVGGG
+643 STGGG

-673 AKELKDLR
+673 AKEIKDLR

-691 ADVAAGRKLDP
+691 VDVSAGRKLDP

-710 VEKNHWAYNEIAQL
+710 VEKNHWAYKEIAQL
-724 YGNGIVE
+724 YGNGMVE
-731 GYPDGEFKGDRMMTR
+731 GYPDGEFKGDRMMSR
-746 YEFAMIVYREMQKG
+746 YEFAMVVYREMQKG
-760 ARLSERILNEF
+760 ARLSERLLNEF

-776 RIRVDTIAKDSKGNP
+776 RIRVDTIAKDKNGNP

>member
-1 MKRINQAVR
+1 MNKFVSGGMKLSGTAKRKGQKEVRGAV
-10 KQTEKGLG
+10 
-18 VVPGQVAAGPE
+18 
-29 GKGKKLRSA
+29 
-38 ALTLLILSALG
+38 LTLLVLAALG
-49 NCTYAAD
+49 NCAYGADSAA
-56 TATGAGNG
+56 GSGNG
-64 VAYGTG
+64 VAVGTG
-70 SNAPKAENVAIGKG
+70 SSAPKAENVALGKG

-99 IVVGNGANINNY
+99 IAVGNGANINNY

-124 KVENM
+124 RIENM

-141 TTYSGSWLSSSRIPA
+141 TTYSGSWWSSARIPA
-156 DPTKVVGSIAI
+156 DPTKVVGSIAM
-167 GDNTFARTGST
+167 GDNTFARTGSI

-193 VDSAST
+193 VDSAFT
-199 RTDAL
+199 RTSAL
-204 NVYATINGALNSIES
+204 NVYATTIGANSFSNGAFTTSTGVYNIISSEYNGGRLANPVKNLGATINGALNSVES
-219 KTGSYYSGIA
+219 MGGNYYAGIA

-236 NRAFN
+236 NRAVN

-248 GAGNEITNSVTN
+248 GAGNEITNSVTS
-260 LRGVPSDSG
+260 LGDVPTDSG
-269 ASAKEFA
+269 DSAKSFA
-276 EKLRT
+276 DKLRT

-318 TSTAVSS
+318 TSGAVSKN
-325 HNMVSGYKNTAD
+325 NMISGYKNTAS
-337 NIQHVSV
+337 NVQHVSV
-344 IGSGNTVK
+344 IGSGNTVE

-366 SGATNSVVLGAADNM
+366 SSATNSIVIGSADKV
-381 TTTDQKNVVV
+381 TATDQQNVVV
-391 LGHNANAT
+391 LGHNANA
-399 AEGGV
+399 AVKGGV
-404 ALGSGSLASVGAG
+404 ALGSGSLASVEAG

-441 AVAVGSGTVLTRQI
+441 AVAVGSGTELTRQI
-455 TSVAAGTQD
+455 TSVAAGTRD

-471 QLKKVSA
+471 QLKKI
-478 VLNQAAAEAGKHST
+478 ST
-492 VSAGDN
+492 
-498 IQVQNTAGA
+498 
-507 GEAANYQ
+507 
-514 VSMKKDIAVD
+514 
-524 TITAQKAY
+524 
-532 VGDGTIAAGSKEA
+532 
-545 VNGGQIYGI
+545 
-554 QRDVE
+554 DVE
-559 KNTGDIRNLS
+559 KNTGDIRNLT
-569 GDVQNMSRSITKL
+569 GDVQNMGSRITKL

-588 VGANAAALAALHPLD
+588 AGANAAALAALHPLD

-638 FSLGG
+638 LSLGG
-643 SVGGG
+643 STGGG

-673 AKELKDLR
+673 AKEIKDLR

-691 ADVAAGRKLDP
+691 VDVSAGRKLDP

-710 VEKNHWAYNEIAQL
+710 VEKNHWAYEEIAQL
-724 YGNGIVE
+724 YGNGMVE
-731 GYPDGEFKGDRMMTR
+731 GYPDGEFKGDRMMSR
-746 YEFAMIVYREMQKG
+746 YEFAMVVYREMQKG
-760 ARLSERILNEF
+760 ARLSERLLNEF

-776 RIRVDTIAKDSKGNP
+776 RIRVDTIAKDKNGNP

>member
-1 MKRINQAVR
+1 MNKFVSGGMKLSGTAKRKGQKEVRGAV
-10 KQTEKGLG
+10 
-18 VVPGQVAAGPE
+18 
-29 GKGKKLRSA
+29 
-38 ALTLLILSALG
+38 LTLLVLAALG
-49 NCTYAAD
+49 NCAYGADSAA
-56 TATGAGNG
+56 GSGNG
-64 VAYGTG
+64 VAVGTG
-70 SNAPKAENVAIGKG
+70 SSAPKAENVAIGKG

-99 IVVGNGANINNY
+99 IAVGNGANINNY

-124 KVENM
+124 RIENM

-141 TTYSGSWLSSSRIPA
+141 TNYSGSWWSSARIPA
-156 DPTKVVGSIAI
+156 DSTKVVGSIAI

-193 VDSAST
+193 VDSAFT
-199 RTDAL
+199 RASAL
-204 NVYATINGALNSIES
+204 NVYATTIGANSFSNGAFTTSTGVYNIISSEYNGGRMANPVKNLGATITGSLNSVES
-219 KTGSYYSGIA
+219 MGGNYYAGIA

-236 NRAFN
+236 NRAVN

-248 GAGNEITNSVTN
+248 GAGNEITNSVTS
-260 LRGVPSDSG
+260 LDDVPTDSG
-269 ASAKEFA
+269 DSAKAFA
-276 EKLRT
+276 DKLRT

-318 TSTAVSS
+318 TSGAVSTN
-325 HNMVSGYKNTAD
+325 NMISGYKNTAS
-337 NIQHVSV
+337 NVQHVSV
-344 IGSGNTVK
+344 IGSGNTVE
-352 DTDTA
+352 DTNRA

-366 SGATNSVVLGAADNM
+366 SSATNSIVIGSADKV
-381 TTTDQKNVVV
+381 TATDRQDVVV
-391 LGHNANAT
+391 LGHNANA
-399 AEGGV
+399 AVKGGV
-404 ALGSGSLASVGAG
+404 ALGSGSLASVEAG

-441 AVAVGSGTVLTRQI
+441 AVAVGSGTELTRQI
-455 TSVAAGTQD
+455 TSVAAGTRD

-471 QLKKVSA
+471 QLKKI
-478 VLNQAAAEAGKHST
+478 ST
-492 VSAGDN
+492 
-498 IQVQNTAGA
+498 
-507 GEAANYQ
+507 
-514 VSMKKDIAVD
+514 
-524 TITAQKAY
+524 
-532 VGDGTIAAGSKEA
+532 
-545 VNGGQIYGI
+545 
-554 QRDVE
+554 DVE

-569 GDVQNMSRSITKL
+569 GDVQNLGRSITKL

-588 VGANAAALAALHPLD
+588 AGANAAALAALHPLD

-638 FSLGG
+638 LSLGG
-643 SVGGG
+643 STGGG

-673 AKELKDLR
+673 AKEIKDLR

-691 ADVAAGRKLDP
+691 VDVSAGRKLDP

-710 VEKNHWAYNEIAQL
+710 VEKNHWAYKEIAQL
-724 YGNGIVE
+724 YGNGMVE
-731 GYPDGEFKGDRMMTR
+731 GYPDGEFKGDRMMSR
-746 YEFAMIVYREMQKG
+746 YEFAMVVYREMQKG
-760 ARLSERILNEF
+760 ARLSERLLNEF

-776 RIRVDTIAKDSKGNP
+776 RIRVDTIAKDKNGNP

>member
-1 MKRINQAVR
+1 MKLSGTAKRKGQKEVRGAV
-10 KQTEKGLG
+10 
-18 VVPGQVAAGPE
+18 
-29 GKGKKLRSA
+29 
-38 ALTLLILSALG
+38 LTLLVLAALG
-49 NCTYAAD
+49 NCAYGADSAA
-56 TATGAGNG
+56 GSGNG
-64 VAYGTG
+64 VAVGTG
-70 SNAPKAENVAIGKG
+70 SSAPKAENVALGKG

-99 IVVGNGANINNY
+99 IAVGNGANINNY

-124 KVENM
+124 RIENM

-141 TTYSGSWLSSSRIPA
+141 TTYSGSWWSSARIPA
-156 DPTKVVGSIAI
+156 DPTKVVGSIAM
-167 GDNTFARTGST
+167 GDNTFARTGSI

-193 VDSAST
+193 VDSAFT
-199 RTDAL
+199 RTSAL
-204 NVYATINGALNSIES
+204 NVYATTIGANSFSNGAFTTSTGVYNIISSEYNGGRLANPVKNLGATINGALNSVES
-219 KTGSYYSGIA
+219 MGGNYYAGIA

-236 NRAFN
+236 NRAVN

-248 GAGNEITNSVTN
+248 GAGNEITNSVTS
-260 LRGVPSDSG
+260 LGDVPTDSG
-269 ASAKEFA
+269 DSAKSFA
-276 EKLRT
+276 DKLRT

-318 TSTAVSS
+318 TSGAVSKN
-325 HNMVSGYKNTAD
+325 NMISGYKNTAS
-337 NIQHVSV
+337 NVQHVSV
-344 IGSGNTVK
+344 IGSGNTVE

-366 SGATNSVVLGAADNM
+366 SSATNSIVIGSADKV
-381 TTTDQKNVVV
+381 TATDQQNVVV
-391 LGHNANAT
+391 LGHNANA
-399 AEGGV
+399 AVKGGV
-404 ALGSGSLASVGAG
+404 ALGSGSLASVEAG

-441 AVAVGSGTVLTRQI
+441 AVAVGSGTELTRQI
-455 TSVAAGTQD
+455 TSVAAGTRD

-471 QLKKVSA
+471 QLKKI
-478 VLNQAAAEAGKHST
+478 ST
-492 VSAGDN
+492 
-498 IQVQNTAGA
+498 
-507 GEAANYQ
+507 
-514 VSMKKDIAVD
+514 
-524 TITAQKAY
+524 
-532 VGDGTIAAGSKEA
+532 
-545 VNGGQIYGI
+545 
-554 QRDVE
+554 DVE
-559 KNTGDIRNLS
+559 KNTGDIRNLT
-569 GDVQNMSRSITKL
+569 GDVQNMGSRITKL

-588 VGANAAALAALHPLD
+588 AGANAAALAALHPLD

-638 FSLGG
+638 LSLGG
-643 SVGGG
+643 STGGG

-673 AKELKDLR
+673 AKEIKDLR

-691 ADVAAGRKLDP
+691 VDVSAGRKLDP

-710 VEKNHWAYNEIAQL
+710 VEKNHWAYEEIAQL
-724 YGNGIVE
+724 YGNGMVE
-731 GYPDGEFKGDRMMTR
+731 GYPDGEFKGDRMMSR
-746 YEFAMIVYREMQKG
+746 YEFAMVVYREMQKG
-760 ARLSERILNEF
+760 ARLSERLLNEF

-776 RIRVDTIAKDSKGNP
+776 RIRVDTIAKDKNGNP

>member
-1 MKRINQAVR
+1 MKLSGTAKRKGQKEVRGAV
-10 KQTEKGLG
+10 
-18 VVPGQVAAGPE
+18 
-29 GKGKKLRSA
+29 
-38 ALTLLILSALG
+38 LTLLVLAALG
-49 NCTYAAD
+49 NCAYGADSAA
-56 TATGAGNG
+56 GSGNG
-64 VAYGTG
+64 VAVGTG
-70 SNAPKAENVAIGKG
+70 SSAPKAENVALGKG

-99 IVVGNGANINNY
+99 IAVGNGANINNY

-124 KVENM
+124 RIENM

-141 TTYSGSWLSSSRIPA
+141 TTYSGSWWSSARIPA
-156 DPTKVVGSIAI
+156 DPTKVVGSIAM
-167 GDNTFARTGST
+167 GDNTFARTGSI

-193 VDSAST
+193 VDSAFT
-199 RTDAL
+199 RASAL
-204 NVYATINGALNSIES
+204 NVYATTIGANSFSNGAFTTSTGVYNIISSEYNGGRTANPVKNLGATINGALNSVES
-219 KTGSYYSGIA
+219 MGGNYYAGIA

-236 NRAFN
+236 NRAVN

-248 GAGNEITNSVTN
+248 GAGNEITNSVTS
-260 LRGVPSDSG
+260 LDGVPTDSG
-269 ASAKEFA
+269 DSAKAFA
-276 EKLRT
+276 DKLRT

-318 TSTAVSS
+318 TSGAVSTN
-325 HNMVSGYKNTAD
+325 NMISGYKNTAS
-337 NIQHVSV
+337 NVQHVSV
-344 IGSGNTVK
+344 IGSGNTVE

-366 SGATNSVVLGAADNM
+366 SSAINSIVIGSADNV
-381 TTTDQKNVVV
+381 TATDQQNVVV

-399 AEGGV
+399 VKGGV
-404 ALGSGSLASVGAG
+404 ALGSGSLASVEAG

-441 AVAVGSGTVLTRQI
+441 AVAVGSGTELTRQI
-455 TSVAAGTQD
+455 TSVAAGTRD

-471 QLKKVSA
+471 QLKKI
-478 VLNQAAAEAGKHST
+478 ST
-492 VSAGDN
+492 
-498 IQVQNTAGA
+498 
-507 GEAANYQ
+507 
-514 VSMKKDIAVD
+514 
-524 TITAQKAY
+524 
-532 VGDGTIAAGSKEA
+532 
-545 VNGGQIYGI
+545 
-554 QRDVE
+554 DVE
-559 KNTGDIRNLS
+559 KNTGDIRNLT
-569 GDVQNMSRSITKL
+569 GDVQNMGSRITKL

-588 VGANAAALAALHPLD
+588 AGANAAALAALHPLD
-603 FDPDDKLDF
+603 FDPDDKLNF

-638 FSLGG
+638 LSLGG
-643 SVGGG
+643 STGGG

-673 AKELKDLR
+673 AKEIKDLR

-691 ADVAAGRKLDP
+691 VDVSAGRKLDP

-710 VEKNHWAYNEIAQL
+710 VEKNHWAYEEIAQL
-724 YGNGIVE
+724 YGNGMVE
-731 GYPDGEFKGDRMMTR
+731 GYPDGEFKGDRMMSR
-746 YEFAMIVYREMQKG
+746 YEFAMVVYREMQKG
-760 ARLSERILNEF
+760 ARLSERLLNEF

-776 RIRVDTIAKDSKGNP
+776 RIRVDTIAKDKNGNP

>member
-1 MKRINQAVR
+1 MKLLGTAKRKGQKEVRGAV
-10 KQTEKGLG
+10 
-18 VVPGQVAAGPE
+18 
-29 GKGKKLRSA
+29 
-38 ALTLLILSALG
+38 LTLLVLAALG
-49 NCTYAAD
+49 NCAYGADSAA
-56 TATGAGNG
+56 GSGNG
-64 VAYGTG
+64 VAVGTG
-70 SNAPKAENVAIGKG
+70 SSAPKAENVALGKG

-99 IVVGNGANINNY
+99 IAVGNGANINNY

-124 KVENM
+124 RIENM

-141 TTYSGSWLSSSRIPA
+141 TTYSGSWWSSARIPA
-156 DPTKVVGSIAI
+156 DPTKVVGSIAM
-167 GDNTFARTGST
+167 GDNTFARTGSI

-199 RTDAL
+199 RTSAL
-204 NVYATINGALNSIES
+204 NVYATTIGANSFSNGAFTTSTGVYNIISSEYNGGRTANPVKNLGATINGALNSVES
-219 KTGSYYSGIA
+219 MGGNYYAGIA

-236 NRAFN
+236 NRAVN

-248 GAGNEITNSVTN
+248 GAGNEITNSVTS
-260 LRGVPSDSG
+260 LDGVPTDSG
-269 ASAKEFA
+269 DSAKAFA
-276 EKLRT
+276 DKLRT

-318 TSTAVSS
+318 TSGAVSTN
-325 HNMVSGYKNTAD
+325 NMISGYKNTAS
-337 NIQHVSV
+337 NVQHVSV
-344 IGSGNTVK
+344 IGSGNTVE

-366 SGATNSVVLGAADNM
+366 SSAINSIVIGSADNV
-381 TTTDQKNVVV
+381 TATDQQNVVV

-399 AEGGV
+399 VKGGV
-404 ALGSGSLASVGAG
+404 ALGSGSLASVEAG

-441 AVAVGSGTVLTRQI
+441 AVAVGSGTELTRQI
-455 TSVAAGTQD
+455 TSVAAGTRD

-471 QLKKVSA
+471 QLKKI
-478 VLNQAAAEAGKHST
+478 ST
-492 VSAGDN
+492 
-498 IQVQNTAGA
+498 
-507 GEAANYQ
+507 
-514 VSMKKDIAVD
+514 
-524 TITAQKAY
+524 
-532 VGDGTIAAGSKEA
+532 
-545 VNGGQIYGI
+545 
-554 QRDVE
+554 DVE
-559 KNTGDIRNLS
+559 KNTGDIRNLT
-569 GDVQNMSRSITKL
+569 GDVQNMGSRITKL

-588 VGANAAALAALHPLD
+588 AGANAAALAALHPLD

-638 FSLGG
+638 LSLGG
-643 SVGGG
+643 STGGG

-673 AKELKDLR
+673 AKEIKDLR

-691 ADVAAGRKLDP
+691 VDVSAGRKLDP

-710 VEKNHWAYNEIAQL
+710 VEKNHWAYEEIAQL
-724 YGNGIVE
+724 YGNGMVE
-731 GYPDGEFKGDRMMTR
+731 GYPDGEFKGDRMMSR
-746 YEFAMIVYREMQKG
+746 YEFAMVVYREMQKG
-760 ARLSERILNEF
+760 ARLSERLLNEF

-776 RIRVDTIAKDSKGNP
+776 RIRVDTIAKDKNGNP

>member
-1 MKRINQAVR
+1 MNKFVSGGMKLSEMTKR
-10 KQTEKGLG
+10 
-18 VVPGQVAAGPE
+18 
-29 GKGKKLRSA
+29 KGKKEVRGA
-38 ALTLLILSALG
+38 VLTLLVLAALG
-49 NCTYAAD
+49 NCAYGADSAA
-56 TATGAGNG
+56 GSGNG
-64 VAYGTG
+64 VALGTG
-70 SNAPKAENVAIGKG
+70 SSAPKAENVALGKG

-99 IVVGNGANINNY
+99 IAVGNGANINNY

-124 KVENM
+124 RIENM

-141 TTYSGSWLSSSRIPA
+141 TTYSGGWWSSARIPA

-199 RTDAL
+199 RTRAL
-204 NVYATINGALNSIES
+204 NVYATTIGANSFSNGAFTTSTGVYNIISSEYNGGRLANPVKNLGATINGALNSVES
-219 KTGSYYSGIA
+219 MGGNYYAGIA

-236 NRAFN
+236 NRAVN

-248 GAGNEITNSVTN
+248 GAGNEITNSVTS
-260 LRGVPSDSG
+260 LGDVPTDSG
-269 ASAKEFA
+269 DSAKSFA
-276 EKLRT
+276 DKLRT

-318 TSTAVSS
+318 TSGAVSKN
-325 HNMVSGYKNTAD
+325 NMISGYKNTAS
-337 NIQHVSV
+337 NVQHVSV
-344 IGSGNTVK
+344 IGSGNTVE

-366 SGATNSVVLGAADNM
+366 SSATNSIVIGSADKV
-381 TTTDQKNVVV
+381 TATDQQNVVV

-399 AEGGV
+399 VKGGV
-404 ALGSGSLASVGAG
+404 ALGSGSLASVEAG

-441 AVAVGSGTVLTRQI
+441 AVAVGSGTELTRQI
-455 TSVAAGTQD
+455 TSVAAGSRD

-471 QLKKVSA
+471 QLKKI
-478 VLNQAAAEAGKHST
+478 ST
-492 VSAGDN
+492 
-498 IQVQNTAGA
+498 
-507 GEAANYQ
+507 
-514 VSMKKDIAVD
+514 
-524 TITAQKAY
+524 
-532 VGDGTIAAGSKEA
+532 
-545 VNGGQIYGI
+545 
-554 QRDVE
+554 DVE

-569 GDVQNMSRSITKL
+569 GDVQNLGRSITKL

-588 VGANAAALAALHPLD
+588 AGANAAALAALHPLD

-638 FSLGG
+638 LSLGG
-643 SVGGG
+643 STGGG

-673 AKELKDLR
+673 AKEIKDLR

-691 ADVAAGRKLDP
+691 VDVSAGRKLDP

-710 VEKNHWAYNEIAQL
+710 VEKNHWAYEEIAQL
-724 YGNGIVE
+724 YGNGMVE
-731 GYPDGEFKGDRMMTR
+731 GYPDGEFKGDRMMSR
-746 YEFAMIVYREMQKG
+746 YEFAMVVYREMQKG
-760 ARLSERILNEF
+760 ARLSERLLNEF

-776 RIRVDTIAKDSKGNP
+776 RIRVDTIAKDKNGNP

>member
-1 MKRINQAVR
+1 MKLSGTAKRKGQKEVRGAV
-10 KQTEKGLG
+10 
-18 VVPGQVAAGPE
+18 
-29 GKGKKLRSA
+29 
-38 ALTLLILSALG
+38 LTLLVLAALG
-49 NCTYAAD
+49 NCAYGADSAA
-56 TATGAGNG
+56 GSGNG
-64 VAYGTG
+64 VALGTG
-70 SNAPKAENVAIGKG
+70 SSAPKAENVAIGKG

-99 IVVGNGANINNY
+99 IAVGNGANINNY

-124 KVENM
+124 KIENM

-141 TTYSGSWLSSSRIPA
+141 TNYSGSWWSSARIPA
-156 DPTKVVGSIAI
+156 DPTKVVGSIAM

-199 RTDAL
+199 RTSAL
-204 NVYATINGALNSIES
+204 NVYATTIGANSFSNGAFTTSTGVYNIISSEYNGGRLANPVKNLGATINGALNSVES
-219 KTGSYYSGIA
+219 MGGNYYAGIA

-236 NRAFN
+236 NRAVN

-248 GAGNEITNSVTN
+248 GAGNEITNSVTS
-260 LRGVPSDSG
+260 LDGVPTDSG
-269 ASAKEFA
+269 DSAKAFA
-276 EKLRT
+276 DKLRT

-318 TSTAVSS
+318 TSGAVSKN
-325 HNMVSGYKNTAD
+325 NMISGYKNTAS
-337 NIQHVSV
+337 NVQYVSV
-344 IGSGNTVK
+344 IGSGNTVE

-366 SGATNSVVLGAADNM
+366 SSATNSIVIGSADNV
-381 TTTDQKNVVV
+381 TATDQQNVVV

-399 AEGGV
+399 VKGGV
-404 ALGSGSLASVGAG
+404 ALGSGSLASVEAG

-441 AVAVGSGTVLTRQI
+441 AVAVGSGTELTRQI
-455 TSVAAGTQD
+455 TSVAAGTRD

-471 QLKKVSA
+471 QLKKI
-478 VLNQAAAEAGKHST
+478 ST
-492 VSAGDN
+492 
-498 IQVQNTAGA
+498 
-507 GEAANYQ
+507 
-514 VSMKKDIAVD
+514 
-524 TITAQKAY
+524 
-532 VGDGTIAAGSKEA
+532 
-545 VNGGQIYGI
+545 
-554 QRDVE
+554 DVE

-569 GDVQNMSRSITKL
+569 GDVQNLGRSITKL

-588 VGANAAALAALHPLD
+588 AGANAAALAALHPLD

-638 FSLGG
+638 LSLGG
-643 SVGGG
+643 STGGG

-673 AKELKDLR
+673 AKEIKDLR

-691 ADVAAGRKLDP
+691 VDVSAGRKLDP

-710 VEKNHWAYNEIAQL
+710 VEKNHWAYEEMAQL
-724 YGNGIVE
+724 YGNGMVE
-731 GYPDGEFKGDRMMTR
+731 GYPDGEFKGDRMMSR
-746 YEFAMIVYREMQKG
+746 YEFAMVVYREMQKG
-760 ARLSERILNEF
+760 ARLSERLLNEF

-776 RIRVDTIAKDSKGNP
+776 RIRVDTIAKDKNGNP

>member
-1 MKRINQAVR
+1 MKLSGTAKRKGQKEVRGAV
-10 KQTEKGLG
+10 
-18 VVPGQVAAGPE
+18 
-29 GKGKKLRSA
+29 
-38 ALTLLILSALG
+38 LTLLVLAALG
-49 NCTYAAD
+49 NCAYGADSAA
-56 TATGAGNG
+56 GSGNG
-64 VAYGTG
+64 VAVGTG
-70 SNAPKAENVAIGKG
+70 SSAPKAENVAIGKG

-99 IVVGNGANINNY
+99 IAVGNGANINNY

-124 KVENM
+124 RIENM

-141 TTYSGSWLSSSRIPA
+141 TNYSGSWWSSARIPA
-156 DPTKVVGSIAI
+156 DPTKVVGSIAM
-167 GDNTFARTGST
+167 GDNTFARTGSI

-199 RTDAL
+199 RTRAL
-204 NVYATINGALNSIES
+204 NVYATTIGANSFSNGAFTTSTGVYNIISSEYNGGRLANPVKNLGATINGALNSVES
-219 KTGSYYSGIA
+219 MGENYYAGIA

-236 NRAFN
+236 NRAVN

-248 GAGNEITNSVTN
+248 GAGNEITNSVTS
-260 LRGVPSDSG
+260 LDGVPTDSG
-269 ASAKEFA
+269 DSAKAFA
-276 EKLRT
+276 DKLRT

-318 TSTAVSS
+318 TSGAVSKN
-325 HNMVSGYKNTAD
+325 NMISGYKNTAS
-337 NIQHVSV
+337 NVQHVSV
-344 IGSGNTVK
+344 IGSGNTVE

-366 SGATNSVVLGAADNM
+366 SSATNSIVIGSADKV
-381 TTTDQKNVVV
+381 TATDQQNVVV

-399 AEGGV
+399 VKGGV
-404 ALGSGSLASVGAG
+404 ALGSGSLASVEAG

-441 AVAVGSGTVLTRQI
+441 AVAVGSGTELTRQI
-455 TSVAAGTQD
+455 TSVAAGIRD

-471 QLKKVSA
+471 QLKKI
-478 VLNQAAAEAGKHST
+478 ST
-492 VSAGDN
+492 
-498 IQVQNTAGA
+498 
-507 GEAANYQ
+507 
-514 VSMKKDIAVD
+514 
-524 TITAQKAY
+524 
-532 VGDGTIAAGSKEA
+532 
-545 VNGGQIYGI
+545 
-554 QRDVE
+554 DVE

-569 GDVQNMSRSITKL
+569 GDVQNLGSRITKL

-588 VGANAAALAALHPLD
+588 AGANAAALAALHPLD

-638 FSLGG
+638 LSLGG
-643 SVGGG
+643 STGGG

-673 AKELKDLR
+673 AKEIKDLR

-691 ADVAAGRKLDP
+691 VDVSAGRKLDP

-710 VEKNHWAYNEIAQL
+710 VEKNHWAYKEMAQL
-724 YGNGIVE
+724 YGNGMVE
-731 GYPDGEFKGDRMMTR
+731 GYPDGEFKGDRMMSR
-746 YEFAMIVYREMQKG
+746 YEFAMVVYREMQKG
-760 ARLSERILNEF
+760 ARLSERLLNEF

-776 RIRVDTIAKDSKGNP
+776 RIRVDTIAKDKNGNP

>member
-1 MKRINQAVR
+1 MKLSGTAKRKGQKEVRGAV
-10 KQTEKGLG
+10 
-18 VVPGQVAAGPE
+18 
-29 GKGKKLRSA
+29 
-38 ALTLLILSALG
+38 LTLLVLAALG
-49 NCTYAAD
+49 NCAYGADSAA
-56 TATGAGNG
+56 GSGNG
-64 VAYGTG
+64 VALGTG
-70 SNAPKAENVAIGKG
+70 SSAPKAENVAIGKG

-99 IVVGNGANINNY
+99 IAVGNGANINNY

-124 KVENM
+124 RIENM

-141 TTYSGSWLSSSRIPA
+141 TTYSGSWWSSARIPA
-156 DPTKVVGSIAI
+156 DPTKVVGSIAM
-167 GDNTFARTGST
+167 GDNTFARTGSI

-199 RTDAL
+199 RTSAL
-204 NVYATINGALNSIES
+204 NVYATTIGANSFSNGAFTTSTGVYNIISSEYNGGRMANSVKNLGATINGALNSVES
-219 KTGSYYSGIA
+219 MGGNYYAGIA

-236 NRAFN
+236 NRAVN

-248 GAGNEITNSVTN
+248 GAGNEITNSVTS
-260 LRGVPSDSG
+260 LGDVPTDSG
-269 ASAKEFA
+269 DSAKSFA
-276 EKLRT
+276 DKLRT

-318 TSTAVSS
+318 TSGAVSKN
-325 HNMVSGYKNTAD
+325 NMISGYKNTAS
-337 NIQHVSV
+337 NVQHVSV
-344 IGSGNTVK
+344 IGSGNTVE

-366 SGATNSVVLGAADNM
+366 SSAINSIVIGSADNV
-381 TTTDQKNVVV
+381 TATDQQNVVV

-399 AEGGV
+399 VKGGV
-404 ALGSGSLASVGAG
+404 ALGSGSLASVEAG

-441 AVAVGSGTVLTRQI
+441 AVAVGSGTELTRQI
-455 TSVAAGTQD
+455 TSVAAGTRD

-471 QLKKVSA
+471 QLKKI
-478 VLNQAAAEAGKHST
+478 ST
-492 VSAGDN
+492 
-498 IQVQNTAGA
+498 
-507 GEAANYQ
+507 
-514 VSMKKDIAVD
+514 
-524 TITAQKAY
+524 
-532 VGDGTIAAGSKEA
+532 
-545 VNGGQIYGI
+545 
-554 QRDVE
+554 DVE

-569 GDVQNMSRSITKL
+569 GDVQNLGSRITKL

-588 VGANAAALAALHPLD
+588 AGANAAALAALHPLD

-638 FSLGG
+638 LSLGG
-643 SVGGG
+643 STGGG

-673 AKELKDLR
+673 AKEIKDLR

-691 ADVAAGRKLDP
+691 VDVSAGRKLDP

-710 VEKNHWAYNEIAQL
+710 VEKNHWAYKEIAQL
-724 YGNGIVE
+724 YGNGMVE
-731 GYPDGEFKGDRMMTR
+731 GYPDGEFKGDRMMSR
-746 YEFAMIVYREMQKG
+746 YEFAMVVYREMQKG
-760 ARLSERILNEF
+760 ARLSERLLNEF

-776 RIRVDTIAKDSKGNP
+776 RIRVDTIAKDKNGNP

>member
-1 MKRINQAVR
+1 MCIRD
-10 KQTEKGLG
+10 
-18 VVPGQVAAGPE
+18 
-29 GKGKKLRSA
+29 S
-38 ALTLLILSALG
+38 
-49 NCTYAAD
+49 
-56 TATGAGNG
+56 
-64 VAYGTG
+64 
-70 SNAPKAENVAIGKG
+70 
-84 AGISYSN
+84 
-91 GASNATGD
+91 
-99 IVVGNGANINNY
+99 
-111 ASQGGSI
+111 
-118 AIGKNA
+118 
-124 KVENM
+124 
-129 AGGGEAS
+129 
-136 FAFGQ
+136 
-141 TTYSGSWLSSSRIPA
+141 
-156 DPTKVVGSIAI
+156 
-167 GDNTFARTGST
+167 NTFARTGSI

-199 RTDAL
+199 RTSAL
-204 NVYATINGALNSIES
+204 NVYATTIGANSFSNGAFTTSTGVYNIISSEYNGGRTANPVKNLGATINGALNSVES
-219 KTGSYYSGIA
+219 MGGNYYAGIA

-236 NRAFN
+236 NRAVN

-248 GAGNEITNSVTN
+248 GAGNEITNSVTS
-260 LRGVPSDSG
+260 LDGVPTDSG
-269 ASAKEFA
+269 DSAKAFA
-276 EKLRT
+276 DKLRT

-318 TSTAVSS
+318 TSGAVSTN
-325 HNMVSGYKNTAD
+325 NMISGYKNTAS
-337 NIQHVSV
+337 NVQHVSV
-344 IGSGNTVK
+344 IGSGNTVE

-366 SGATNSVVLGAADNM
+366 SSAINSIVIGSADNV
-381 TTTDQKNVVV
+381 TATDQQNVVV

-399 AEGGV
+399 VKGGV
-404 ALGSGSLASVGAG
+404 ALGSGSLASVEAG

-441 AVAVGSGTVLTRQI
+441 AVAVGSGTELTRQI
-455 TSVAAGTQD
+455 TSVAAGTRD

-471 QLKKVSA
+471 QLKKI
-478 VLNQAAAEAGKHST
+478 ST
-492 VSAGDN
+492 
-498 IQVQNTAGA
+498 
-507 GEAANYQ
+507 
-514 VSMKKDIAVD
+514 
-524 TITAQKAY
+524 
-532 VGDGTIAAGSKEA
+532 
-545 VNGGQIYGI
+545 
-554 QRDVE
+554 DVE
-559 KNTGDIRNLS
+559 KNTGDIRNLT
-569 GDVQNMSRSITKL
+569 GDVQNMGSRITKL

-588 VGANAAALAALHPLD
+588 AGANAAALAALHPLD

-638 FSLGG
+638 LSLGG
-643 SVGGG
+643 STGGG

-673 AKELKDLR
+673 AKEIKDLR

-691 ADVAAGRKLDP
+691 VDVSAGRKLDP

-710 VEKNHWAYNEIAQL
+710 VEKNHWAYEEIAQL
-724 YGNGIVE
+724 YGNGMVE
-731 GYPDGEFKGDRMMTR
+731 GYPDGEFKGDRMMSR
-746 YEFAMIVYREMQKG
+746 YEFAMVVYREMQKG
-760 ARLSERILNEF
+760 ARLSERLLNEF

-776 RIRVDTIAKDSKGNP
+776 RIRVDTIAKDKNGNP

>member
-1 MKRINQAVR
+1 MKLSGTAKRKGQKEVRGAV
-10 KQTEKGLG
+10 
-18 VVPGQVAAGPE
+18 
-29 GKGKKLRSA
+29 
-38 ALTLLILSALG
+38 LTLLVLAALG
-49 NCTYAAD
+49 NCAYGADCAA
-56 TATGAGNG
+56 GSGNG
-64 VAYGTG
+64 VAVGTG
-70 SNAPKAENVAIGKG
+70 SSAPKAENVALGKG

-99 IVVGNGANINNY
+99 IAVGNGANINNY

-124 KVENM
+124 RIENM

-141 TTYSGSWLSSSRIPA
+141 TTYSGSWWSSARIPA
-156 DPTKVVGSIAI
+156 DPTKVVGSIAM
-167 GDNTFARTGST
+167 GDNTFARTGSI

-199 RTDAL
+199 RTSAL
-204 NVYATINGALNSIES
+204 NVYATTIGANSFSNGAFTTSTGVYNIISSEYNGGRTANPVKNLGATINGALNSVES
-219 KTGSYYSGIA
+219 MGGNYYAGIA

-236 NRAFN
+236 NRAVN

-248 GAGNEITNSVTN
+248 GAGNEITNSVTS
-260 LRGVPSDSG
+260 LDGVPTDSG
-269 ASAKEFA
+269 DSAKAFA
-276 EKLRT
+276 DKLRT

-318 TSTAVSS
+318 TSGAVSTN
-325 HNMVSGYKNTAD
+325 NMISGYKNTAS
-337 NIQHVSV
+337 NVQHVSV
-344 IGSGNTVK
+344 IGSGNTVE

-366 SGATNSVVLGAADNM
+366 SSAINSIVIGSADNV
-381 TTTDQKNVVV
+381 TATDQQNVVV

-399 AEGGV
+399 VKGGV
-404 ALGSGSLASVGAG
+404 ALGSGSLASVEAG

-441 AVAVGSGTVLTRQI
+441 AVAVGSGTELTRQI
-455 TSVAAGTQD
+455 TSVAAGTRD

-471 QLKKVSA
+471 QLKKI
-478 VLNQAAAEAGKHST
+478 ST
-492 VSAGDN
+492 
-498 IQVQNTAGA
+498 
-507 GEAANYQ
+507 
-514 VSMKKDIAVD
+514 
-524 TITAQKAY
+524 
-532 VGDGTIAAGSKEA
+532 
-545 VNGGQIYGI
+545 
-554 QRDVE
+554 DVE
-559 KNTGDIRNLS
+559 KNTGDIRNLT
-569 GDVQNMSRSITKL
+569 GDVQNMGSRITKL

-588 VGANAAALAALHPLD
+588 AGANAAALAALHPLD
-603 FDPDDKLDF
+603 FDPDDKLNF

-638 FSLGG
+638 LSLGG
-643 SVGGG
+643 STGGG

-673 AKELKDLR
+673 AKEIKDLR

-691 ADVAAGRKLDP
+691 VDVSAGRKLDP

-710 VEKNHWAYNEIAQL
+710 VEKNHWAYEEIAQL
-724 YGNGIVE
+724 YGNGMVE
-731 GYPDGEFKGDRMMTR
+731 GYPDGEFKGDRMMSR
-746 YEFAMIVYREMQKG
+746 YEFAMVVYREMQKG
-760 ARLSERILNEF
+760 ARLSERLLNEF

-776 RIRVDTIAKDSKGNP
+776 RIRVDTIAKDKNGNP

>member
-1 MKRINQAVR
+1 MKLSGTAKRKGQKEVRGAV
-10 KQTEKGLG
+10 
-18 VVPGQVAAGPE
+18 
-29 GKGKKLRSA
+29 
-38 ALTLLILSALG
+38 LTLLVLAALG
-49 NCTYAAD
+49 NCAYGADSAA
-56 TATGAGNG
+56 GSGNG
-64 VAYGTG
+64 VAVGTG
-70 SNAPKAENVAIGKG
+70 SSAPKAENVALGKG

-99 IVVGNGANINNY
+99 IAVGNGANINNY

-124 KVENM
+124 RIENM

-141 TTYSGSWLSSSRIPA
+141 TTYSGSWGSSARIPA
-156 DPTKVVGSIAI
+156 DPTKVVGSIAM
-167 GDNTFARTGST
+167 GDNTFARTGSI

-199 RTDAL
+199 RTSAL
-204 NVYATINGALNSIES
+204 NVYATTIGANSFSNGAFTTSTGVYNIISSEYNGGRTANPVKNLGATINGALNSVES
-219 KTGSYYSGIA
+219 MGGNYYAGIA

-236 NRAFN
+236 NRAVN

-248 GAGNEITNSVTN
+248 GAGNEITNSVTS
-260 LRGVPSDSG
+260 LDGVPTDSG
-269 ASAKEFA
+269 DSAKAFA
-276 EKLRT
+276 DKLRT

-318 TSTAVSS
+318 TSGAVSTN
-325 HNMVSGYKNTAD
+325 NMISGYKNTAS
-337 NIQHVSV
+337 NVQHVSV
-344 IGSGNTVK
+344 IGSGNTVE

-366 SGATNSVVLGAADNM
+366 SSAINSIVIGSADNV
-381 TTTDQKNVVV
+381 TATDQQNVVV

-399 AEGGV
+399 VKGGV
-404 ALGSGSLASVGAG
+404 ALGSGSLASVEAG

-441 AVAVGSGTVLTRQI
+441 AVAVGSGTELTRQI
-455 TSVAAGTQD
+455 TSVAAGTRD

-471 QLKKVSA
+471 QLKKI
-478 VLNQAAAEAGKHST
+478 ST
-492 VSAGDN
+492 
-498 IQVQNTAGA
+498 
-507 GEAANYQ
+507 
-514 VSMKKDIAVD
+514 
-524 TITAQKAY
+524 
-532 VGDGTIAAGSKEA
+532 
-545 VNGGQIYGI
+545 
-554 QRDVE
+554 DVE
-559 KNTGDIRNLS
+559 KNTGDIRNLT
-569 GDVQNMSRSITKL
+569 GDVQNMGSRITKL

-588 VGANAAALAALHPLD
+588 AGANAAALAALHPLD

-638 FSLGG
+638 LSLGG
-643 SVGGG
+643 STGGG

-673 AKELKDLR
+673 AKEIKDLR

-691 ADVAAGRKLDP
+691 VDVSAGRKLDP

-710 VEKNHWAYNEIAQL
+710 VEKNHWAYEEIAQL
-724 YGNGIVE
+724 YGNGMVE
-731 GYPDGEFKGDRMMTR
+731 GYPDGEFKGDRMMSR
-746 YEFAMIVYREMQKG
+746 YEFAMVVYREMQKG
-760 ARLSERILNEF
+760 ARLSERLLNEF

-776 RIRVDTIAKDSKGNP
+776 RIRVDTIAKDKNGNP